1 MTTNTGPDPSDNPD
15 QPQEPPALEAPS
27 PGIAVTAAGDP
38 RGNAAPPRQG
48 RFTRSSS
55 FYALKQYPDFRY
67 LWVGNFLTVGAQW
80 IQVLTIGWL
89 VLHLTEGNAFLTGT
103 VVGIRT
109 FPVLLIGPWAG
120 VLADRID
127 RRKMVMVTQGSMAAA
142 ASVFAVLVILTDLDA
157 KPVTGPLQW
166 WHAFVY
172 MGIAGVAHSIIQP
185 VRQALVANTVPRND
199 LSSALALTGIAHPSM
214 RITGPA
220 LGGLLIITLGY
231 KWNFFLEAVAY
242 LGIVLLMIPVR
253 LRYREEARRRSES
266 ALRSMAEGLAYVA
279 REPRILQLIVM
290 SFIPNFV
297 FSPLAFLLPVF
308 TTEVLHRGAGSGGL
322 LAAAIGGGG
331 IIAAIIVSSIGYI
344 VRKGMATA
352 LGMVGGCVF
361 VLLFAQ
367 SHWFLASMLLL
378 GGLGFCQYVF
388 RVGNSTLLATI
399 TPDALRG
406 RVMSI
411 YFLDNGFTP
420 LATLLIS
427 IFVHFW
433 TPTGAFTVIGAA
445 VVVLAVLQL
454 VFFRQVRQLE

>member
-1 MTTNTGPDPSDNPD
+1 
-15 QPQEPPALEAPS
+15 
-27 PGIAVTAAGDP
+27 
-38 RGNAAPPRQG
+38 
-48 RFTRSSS
+48 
-55 FYALKQYPDFRY
+55 
-67 LWVGNFLTVGAQW
+67 
-80 IQVLTIGWL
+80 
-89 VLHLTEGNAFLTGT
+89 
-103 VVGIRT
+103 
-109 FPVLLIGPWAG
+109 
-120 VLADRID
+120 
-127 RRKMVMVTQGSMAAA
+127 
-142 ASVFAVLVILTDLDA
+142 
-157 KPVTGPLQW
+157 
-166 WHAFVY
+166 
-172 MGIAGVAHSIIQP
+172 MGISGVAHSIIQP
-185 VRQALVANTVPRND
+185 VRQALVANTVPRGD
-199 LSSALALTGIAHPSM
+199 LASALALTGIAHPSM

-220 LGGLLIITLGY
+220 LGGLLIVTLGY
-231 KWNFFLEAVAY
+231 KWNFLLEAIAY
-242 LGIVLLMIPVR
+242 LGIVLLMLPVR
-253 LRYREEARRRSES
+253 LRYREEAQRRSSS

-279 REPRILQLIVM
+279 KEPRILQLIVM
-290 SFIPNFV
+290 SLIPNFV

-308 TTEVLHRGAGSGGL
+308 TTEVLERGAASGGL

-331 IIAAIIVSSIGYI
+331 IIAAGIVSGIGYI
-344 VRKGMATA
+344 VRKGTATA

-427 IFVHFW
+427 IFVHVW

-445 VVVLAVLQL
+445 ATVLAVSQM
-454 VFFRQVRQLE
+454 VYFRRVRRLE